1 MGQKEAR
8 LWVTNVDGGDGFL
21 QGGGVK
27 SSGGYVGAA
36 VLWLVCLLA
45 LAAPAA
51 GANTV
56 SITSTPANGIA
67 YVAGRDHHHAVQL
80 PPQAQNR
87 RRERPGS
94 ATPK

>member
-1 MGQKEAR
+1 MGNER
-8 LWVTNVDGGDGFL
+8 RWGGRIFAGGG
-21 QGGGVK
+21 GGGVK

-67 YVAGRDHHHAVQL
+67 YVAGETITTRFSFPAS
-80 PPQAQNR
+80 PESSP
-87 RRERPGS
+87 
-94 ATPK
+94 